1 MQVDFHADDYETEQI
16 FYNSKDRTKLPMF
29 ITHKKGIKLDGNNPT
44 YLYGYGGFNISL
56 TPSFSVSLLIWLE
69 MGGVYAVPNLRDSI
83 YSNFQSY
90 KVHLSPLLACG
101 EGLGGGVLVPTVN
114 GLRGEVKQANT
125 YYEDF
130 FNSLGNF
137 EYVLTNPPFN
147 VDDVNLAQ
155 VEKDPRFNAYGIP
168 RNKTKVKKQDE
179 GKQTVPNANYLWI
192 NLFATSLKPNAKAAL
207 VMANFASDARH
218 NEDSL
223 VPNKSELFNLL
234 DDAISQ
240 GLNFCQEKGINLET
254 ILESQDTFKN
264 LEQFNQFADI
274 LLQKDEWRKAFV
286 VYDNTITSLY
296 EACKPEILKQPRPLV
311 SVFQYLRA
319 VIDAIIE
326 RKNNDDLSLKIAVLL
341 DESIVTDDQR
351 VTTQEYGTEYK
362 TIQKGQVWDLSKINF
377 EQLKAEFTQKPYK
390 NIEIADL
397 RSFIEDKLN
406 KMIQQNTTRTDFA
419 QRLQAI
425 VDKYNAGGSSTEN
438 YYEALVNFA
447 ENLKTEAE
455 RHIREGL
462 TEDELEIFDLLKK
475 DKMTAEETQK
485 VKLAAKSLLQRL
497 TTEQPKVLVQDWYKD
512 MQSQRRV
519 KSVVEAILDQNLPD
533 SYDRVLFKFKCDK
546 VFDLIYDHANKGAK
560 WVV

>member
-1 MQVDFHADDYETEQI
+1 MAVV
-16 FYNSKDRTKLPMF
+16 
-29 ITHKKGIKLDGNNPT
+29 
-44 YLYGYGGFNISL
+44 ISL
-56 TPSFSVSLLIWLE
+56 EGSESEEKKFAQQGLDIKPHRKRMNTLDAQGHDIEYQFKYPENPLRLVFVCAMWLT
-69 MGGVYAVPNLRDSI
+69 GFD
-83 YSNFQSY
+83 
-90 KVHLSPLLACG
+90 
-101 EGLGGGVLVPTVN
+101 VPTLSTLYLDKPMKDHTLMQTIARANRVSSYQINHITKKN
-114 GLRGEVKQANT
+114 GEIID
-125 YYEDF
+125 YYNVFRNMKEALAAYA
-130 FNSLGNF
+130 LGN
-137 EYVLTNPPFN
+137 
-147 VDDVNLAQ
+147 D
-155 VEKDPRFNAYGIP
+155 
-168 RNKTKVKKQDE
+168 QD
-179 GKQTVPNANYLWI
+179 A
-192 NLFATSLKPNAKAAL
+192 
-207 VMANFASDARH
+207 
-218 NEDSL
+218 L

-234 DDAISQ
+234 DDAIDQ
-240 GLNFCQEKGINLET
+240 GLEFCQEKGINLEV
-254 ILESQDTFKN
+254 ILDSQDTFNN
-264 LEQFNQFADI
+264 LEQFNQFADT

-296 EACKPEILKQPRPLV
+296 EACKPDILKQPRPLV
-311 SVFQYLRA
+311 SVFQYLRG

-326 RKNNDDLSLKIAVLL
+326 RKNNDDLIFKIAALL

-351 VTTQEYGTEYK
+351 VTTQEYGKEYK

-462 TEDELEIFDLLKK
+462 TEDELELFDLLKK

-519 KSVVEAILDQNLPD
+519 KSTVEEVLDQNLPD
-533 SYDRVLFKFKCDK
+533 SYDRVLFKFKCDT